1 MGITSRAGLASVMAC
16 MATAAA
22 VAPAVAAPTVPV
34 TVPLYGLNA
43 VLPFD
48 APTLD
53 SGVPLPIPGAPK
65 GPRYVKGNILPK
77 NMVPTIPVDSA
88 LLSHR
93 DRCAAAQPAE
103 PGPDRHR
110 PARQPQLP
118 AARHDSGRRHRCPD
132 QPTALAG
139 AALLVMP
146 EAGLAAP
153 ALQGDPATIA
163 SL

>member
-65 GPRYVKGNILPK
+65 GPRYVKGNLLPK

-88 LLSHR
+88 LPATEIGAPLPNPLSPDLIGTARLASPSSPLH
-93 DRCAAAQPAE
+93 ATTPGAE
-103 PGPDRHR
+103 IGAPISRPRSPG
-110 PARQPQLP
+110 LP
-118 AARHDSGRRHRCPD
+118 S
-132 QPTALAG
+132 
-139 AALLVMP
+139 LVMP

-153 ALQGDPATIA
+153 ALQGDPAAIA